1 MPKQTEKTAIPVILD
16 TNVCLDLFVF
26 HDARCRNL
34 KKMLETGIACAVT
47 REDCR
52 NEWIRV
58 LEYTAFSLDETA
70 RRRCINEYDALIP
83 CRDFSKKN
91 YIILPVCQ
99 DKDDQKFLELAY
111 DANAGFLLT
120 KDKALL
126 KLSSKTRKQHLFHII
141 RPEASSMID
150 AA

>member
-1 MPKQTEKTAIPVILD
+1 MTIPVILD

-26 HDARCRNL
+26 RDARCHEL

-58 LEYTAFSLDETA
+58 LKYATFSLDETA
-70 RRRCINEYDALIP
+70 RRKCISEYDALVS
-83 CRDFSKKN
+83 CRDFHKKD
-91 YIILPVCQ
+91 YTVLPVCQ
-99 DKDDQKFLELAY
+99 DTDDQKFLELAY
-111 DANAGFLLT
+111 DAGAGFLLT

-126 KLSSKTRKQHLFHII
+126 KLSAKTGKQRLFHII
-141 RPEASSMID
+141 RPEFSARIGKVCES
-150 AA
+150 AT

>member
-1 MPKQTEKTAIPVILD
+1 MTVPVILD

-26 HDARCRNL
+26 HDARCHNL
-34 KKMLETGIACAVT
+34 KKMLETGTACAVT

-58 LEYTAFSLDETA
+58 LGYAAFSLDEAA
-70 RRRCINEYDALIP
+70 RRKCISEYDALIP
-83 CRDFSKKN
+83 CMDFHQKN
-91 YIILPVCQ
+91 YAVLPICQ

-126 KLSSKTRKQHLFHII
+126 KLSAKTKKQHLFHII
-141 RPEASSMID
+141 RPEASPMID
-150 AA
+150 STG

>member
-1 MPKQTEKTAIPVILD
+1 MPVSVILD

-26 HDARCRNL
+26 HDVRCHNL
-34 KKMLETGIACAVT
+34 RKMLETGTACAVT

-58 LEYTAFSLDETA
+58 LGYTAFSLDETA
-70 RRRCINEYDALIP
+70 RRKCLIEYDTLIP
-83 CRDFSKKN
+83 CRNFHQKN
-91 YIILPVCQ
+91 YTVLPICQ

-126 KLSSKTRKQHLFHII
+126 KLSVKTKKQHLFHII
-141 RPEASSMID
+141 KPEASSMIETT
-150 AA
+150 

>member
-1 MPKQTEKTAIPVILD
+1 MKTVPVILD

-26 HDARCRNL
+26 HDARCRDL
-34 KKMLETGIACAVT
+34 RKMLETGIACAIT

-58 LEYTAFSLDETA
+58 LGYPSLSLDETT
-70 RRRCINEYDALIP
+70 RHRCINEYDALVS
-83 CRDFSKKN
+83 CRDYHKKN
-91 YIILPVCQ
+91 YAVLPVCQ

-111 DANAGFLLT
+111 DANAVFLLT

-126 KLSSKTRKQHLFHII
+126 KLSSKTGKQRLFHII
-141 RPEASSMID
+141 RPESSAMIS

>member
-1 MPKQTEKTAIPVILD
+1 MTIPIILD

-26 HDARCRNL
+26 HDARCHEL
-34 KKMLETGIACAVT
+34 KKMLETGVAHAVT

-58 LEYTAFSLDETA
+58 LAYAAFSLDETA
-70 RRRCINEYDALIP
+70 RRQCISEYDALVS
-83 CRDFSKKN
+83 CRDFHKKD
-91 YIILPVCQ
+91 YAILPVCQ

-126 KLSSKTRKQHLFHII
+126 KLSAKTGKQRLFHII
-141 RPEASSMID
+141 RPEFSARIGEMRKSVT
-150 AA
+150 

>member
-1 MPKQTEKTAIPVILD
+1 MTIPVILD

-26 HDARCRNL
+26 HDARCHEL

-58 LEYTAFSLDETA
+58 LEYATFSLSETA
-70 RRRCINEYDALIP
+70 RRKCISEYDALIS
-83 CRDFSKKN
+83 CRDFHKKD
-91 YIILPVCQ
+91 YTVLPVCQ

-126 KLSSKTRKQHLFHII
+126 KLSAKTGKQHLFHII
-141 RPEASSMID
+141 RPEFSARIGKICES
-150 AA
+150 AT